1 MMKKVFVAVAF
12 LLFISVKG
20 IFAQGDVTPQFQ
32 ASKIYRLPQGEVVN
46 EDLFIAAERVEIS
59 GLVNGD
65 VYAAGGQIFID
76 GQVNGDLLAAGGTI
90 NVSGIVMQNLRIV
103 GGQVTLSGRTGRN
116 TSIAGGNI
124 EIIQSA
130 ELNRGLAAVFGNFTL
145 NAPVAGYV
153 KAAGGNMTLNNTV
166 NGNVDAAIGVLRVA
180 GKGQVQGDLNYWS
193 GDRASIDD
201 TALITGSVNFNRVS
215 GPPVKTAEVKNKL
228 FAAAR
233 VSSLILTYF
242 TGLIFLGLFP
252 IFLKTTVTNLQEK
265 PLMSFIWG
273 IISPF
278 LIFVLIIIFTLTIIG
293 IPLAIFI
300 LLLYLLFF
308 YIARIPVIFYFG
320 KIFIGR
326 LSADPK
332 PVWVL
337 TAGLL
342 IYWILIMIPLFGPL
356 FSFIVPVIGFGAT
369 LLAAGFSRKPHV
381 QETSRGRSKKR

>member
-201 TALITGSVNFNRVS
+201 TALITGSVNFNRSTLAVGAPIELAFPTVEIS
-215 GPPVKTAEVKNKL
+215 GTVMQLSAKPFSDKLKWHTITLIKNNAYQWEYDAITIGDQYQDGQESVLEILDKQIVTNMMYPIDYYG
-228 FAAAR
+228 AYGER
-233 VSSLILTYF
+233 STMSLISQPRYQITVRAKIKVSQ
-242 TGLIFLGLFP
+242 TQEGLVYGHEQEIKLGKGMNLSTQNFLFQDFQLAG
-252 IFLKTTVTNLQEK
+252 INTN
-265 PLMSFIWG
+265 
-273 IISPF
+273 
-278 LIFVLIIIFTLTIIG
+278 
-293 IPLAIFI
+293 
-300 LLLYLLFF
+300 
-308 YIARIPVIFYFG
+308 
-320 KIFIGR
+320 
-326 LSADPK
+326 
-332 PVWVL
+332 
-337 TAGLL
+337 
-342 IYWILIMIPLFGPL
+342 
-356 FSFIVPVIGFGAT
+356 
-369 LLAAGFSRKPHV
+369 
-381 QETSRGRSKKR
+381 